1 LDDRGAIVLVRH
13 AGIFRTAYIFSC
25 LTLFACGA
33 GDNHRVANIN
43 NLKLPDVPVF
53 PHQANFLAS
62 YCLSHVFPGKDA
74 PERKA
79 CLRENKKRK
88 HTHFYV
94 YPYNEN
100 DYSQWGAP
108 GFDYYEDPQAFRDLL
123 LEIVDAGMGPVVWL
137 FPDDAPNLHL
147 NTTVSGYREILSNLI
162 PVIDNE
168 VNSYVLGLELD
179 EYFSE
184 IEIEKIGAHLDSLTD
199 KKIGLHFS
207 PGLTTGIE
215 NAWADYLIYQYGFGK
230 TEGQIR
236 SETQAVLDVI
246 YNQYGKPLV
255 AGEYSLFSTSPESEA
270 IRLGDAAMS
279 ADPLMKSFGFGN
291 GGSPLIR

>member
-1 LDDRGAIVLVRH
+1 MLTKQSGVFSTAGFFCCLV
-13 AGIFRTAYIFSC
+13 
-25 LTLFACGA
+25 LFACGA
-33 GDNHRVANIN
+33 SHNNGSANVN
-43 NLKLPDVPVF
+43 KTTRPKVPVF

-74 PERKA
+74 AERKA
-79 CLRENKKRK
+79 CLSENQKRK

-100 DYSQWGAP
+100 DCSEWGSP
-108 GFDYYEDPQAFRDLL
+108 SFDYYQDPQTFRNLL

-147 NTTVSGYREILSNLI
+147 NTSISEYQEILSNLI
-162 PVIDNE
+162 PVIDDE
-168 VNSYVLGLELD
+168 VSSYVLGLELD

-184 IEIEKIGAHLDSLTD
+184 IEIEMVGAHLDSLTD

-215 NAWADYLIYQYGFGK
+215 NEWADYLVYQYGFGNN
-230 TEGQIR
+230 ESQMR
-236 SETQAVLDVI
+236 SETQAVLDVV
-246 YNQYGKPLV
+246 YMQYGKPLV
-255 AGEYSLFSTSPESEA
+255 AGEYSLFTNSPESEA

-279 ADPLMKSFGFGN
+279 ADPIMRSFGFGN
-291 GGSPLIR
+291 GGSPLVP